1 MAGRARIR
9 FRWDVAT
16 GRQVLTVEYDSPPDA
31 LPREHERE
39 HRALVEK
46 LRAMGVL
53 QDAGGADLA
62 VERVYAPAE
71 AGAQAEEAEAVPV
84 EPLKEPQ

>member
-9 FRWDVAT
+9 FRWDVVT
-16 GRQVLTVEYDSPPDA
+16 GRQMLAVEYDAPPDA

-53 QDAGGADLA
+53 QDAEGQELA

-71 AGAQAEEAEAVPV
+71 AGAPAEAEATPV
-84 EPLKEPQ
+84 EPLKESG